1 MVIRIW
7 ITIAKYLSA
16 GSVGNLQLMTAPN
29 PSRESRYSVIFYFL
43 QFIAI
48 IPGVI
53 SIFHPLIATFY
64 FIGMRIWYAWLG
76 VEANPHTPSDLVFVI
91 LFFIALD
98 FQ

>member
-1 MVIRIW
+1 M
-7 ITIAKYLSA
+7 
-16 GSVGNLQLMTAPN
+16 QLMTAPN

-76 VEANPHTPSDLVFVI
+76 EEASPHTPSDLVFVI

-98 FQ
+98 F